1 MLSKSAEY
9 KDIIENVQANIARF
23 SVLHRPKVVFM
34 NACMMSSFGYTP
46 RNIQNLF
53 LETLFEDPRKFQ
65 AFKKKLNDD
74 KKVTK
79 FEARLKGPQGNILW
93 CSISAV
99 LVDDKN
105 EKARWIDLHVDDVT
119 ARKRYEKELIE
130 SKELFQTVFNN
141 SAAAITVTDKHEKLV
156 AWNPYAEKMLG
167 MGKEDL
173 FNLPVQEL
181 YPPREWKRMRMFGI
195 RRKWMRDDIET
206 QIYRKDRS
214 LLDVNVSVSVLKDL
228 DGNVIGTTSIIRDI
242 TQQKAAERKIKESE
256 NKIRIILDNSAAGI
270 TLTDEQERIVSW
282 NKFTEDLFGM
292 KKKDLYLKHVSCLY
306 PKEEWD
312 KIRASNIRKIGSMH
326 HMETKILR
334 KTGETIDID
343 LSVNILHDTEK
354 NIIGSVGIMQDIT
367 KQKRAQEMLIQAKLA
382 AEEASSAK
390 SLFLANMSHEV
401 RTPINTVIGMIDLTL
416 DTVLNTEQKENLE
429 VAKDASVNLLSLLND
444 ILDLSRVEAGKIKL
458 EDIEFHLH
466 NVANSVT
473 KGMSV
478 LAKNKNLE
486 TVLVIHKDVPELI
499 LGDPVRLRQVLVN
512 LINNAIKFTMKGKIT
527 TEIKVASRSGD
538 EFMLLFSVTDEGI
551 GIPKDKQ
558 DKIFDIFSQADD
570 STTRRFGG
578 TGLGLAISKRLVE
591 MMGGRI
597 WVESEVSKGSTFNF
611 TASFTLVKE
620 SALNSVSQ
628 IDLAA
633 IDEKYMEERLKG
645 LKVLL
650 AEDNLVNQK
659 IAVKLLEKQ
668 GWTVSAVDNGQ
679 EAVNRALHDNFDVVL
694 MDANMPVLDGLEA
707 TRLIRDNERK
717 TGKHVPI
724 IALTAR
730 AMQEDRS
737 RCLNAGM
744 DGYVTKPIDR
754 KELFLTIGKIV
765 STRKDN
771 HGG

>member
-1 MLSKSAEY
+1 MLSKSTEF
-9 KDIIENVQANIARF
+9 KDIIDNVHTNIARF
-23 SVLHRPKVVFM
+23 SAVHKPKVVFM
-34 NACMMSSFGYTP
+34 NTFMLDSFGYTAK
-46 RNIQNLF
+46 NIQNLF
-53 LETLFEDPRKFQ
+53 LESLFEDHRKFQ
-65 AFKKKLNDD
+65 AFRKKLNDD

-79 FEARLKGPQGNILW
+79 FEAQLKGAQGNILW
-93 CSISAV
+93 GSISAV
-99 LVDDKN
+99 LIDDKSG
-105 EKARWIDLHVDDVT
+105 KTKWIDLHIEDVT
-119 ARKRYEKELIE
+119 ARKRHEKELIE

-141 SAAAITVTDKHEKLV
+141 SAAAITVTDKNEKLV
-156 AWNPYAEKMLG
+156 AWNPYAEKLLG
-167 MGKEDL
+167 MDKEDL
-173 FNLPVQEL
+173 FNMSVKDL
-181 YPPREWKRMRMFGI
+181 YPPHEWKRMKVFGV
-195 RRKWMRDDIET
+195 RKKWMRDDIET
-206 QIYRKDRS
+206 QIYKKDGS

-228 DGNVIGTTSIIRDI
+228 EGNVIGTTSIIRDI
-242 TQQKAAERKIKESE
+242 TPQKAAEKKIRESE

-270 TLTDEQERIVSW
+270 TLTDDQERIVSW
-282 NKFTEDLFGM
+282 NKFTEELFGM

-306 PKEEWD
+306 PKEEWE
-312 KIRASNIRKIGSMH
+312 KIRTANIRKIGSMH
-326 HMETKILR
+326 HMETKIVR
-334 KTGETIDID
+334 KTGEIIDID
-343 LSVNILHDTEK
+343 LSVNVLNDAEK

-367 KQKRAQEMLIQAKLA
+367 KQKRTQEMLIQAKLA
-382 AEEASSAK
+382 AEEANSAK

-416 DTVLNTEQKENLE
+416 DTALNAEQKENLE

-444 ILDLSRVEAGKIKL
+444 ILDLSRVEAGKIRL

-486 TVLVIHKDVPELI
+486 TILIIHKDVPELI

-512 LINNAIKFTMKGKIT
+512 LINNALKFTLKGKIT
-527 TEIKVASRSGD
+527 TEIKVASRTGS
-538 EFMLLFSVTDEGI
+538 EVMLLFSVIDEGI

-558 DKIFDIFSQADD
+558 DKIFDIFAQADD

-611 TASFTLVKE
+611 TATFKLVKE
-620 SALNSVSQ
+620 SALNSVSD
-628 IDLAA
+628 IDLEA
-633 IDEKYMEERLKG
+633 IDEKFMEEQLRG

-668 GWTVSAVDNGQ
+668 GWTVSAVENGQ
-679 EAVNRALHDNFDVVL
+679 DAVNRVLTDNFDVVL

-730 AMQEDRS
+730 AMQEDRG

-765 STRKDN
+765 SKGKNN
-771 HGG
+771 HE

>member
-1 MLSKSAEY
+1 MLNKSTDY
-9 KDIIENVQANIARF
+9 KDIIDNVQTNIVRF
-23 SVLHRPKVVFM
+23 SAVHKPKVVYM
-34 NACMMSSFGYTP
+34 NSCMKNSFGYSVKSV
-46 RNIQNLF
+46 QNLF
-53 LETLFEDPRKFQ
+53 LESLFEEHRKYQ
-65 AFKKKLNDD
+65 AFRKKLNSE
-74 KKVTK
+74 KKLTR
-79 FEARLKGPQGNILW
+79 FEARLKTGQGNILW
-93 CSISAV
+93 CSISAA
-99 LVDDKN
+99 LVDDPAG
-105 EKARWIDLHVDDVT
+105 KAKWIDLHVEDVT
-119 ARKRYEKELIE
+119 ARKRHEKELVE

-141 SAAAITVTDKHEKLV
+141 SAAAITVTDKHDKLV
-156 AWNPYAEKMLG
+156 AWNPYAEKMLDR
-167 MGKEDL
+167 GKEEL
-173 FNLPVQEL
+173 FNMSVKDL
-181 YPPREWKRMRMFGI
+181 YPPKEWKRIKSFSD
-195 RRKWMRDDIET
+195 RKKGMRDDIET
-206 QIYRKDRS
+206 QLYRKDGS
-214 LLDVNVSVSVLKDL
+214 LLDVNVSISILKDL
-228 DGNVIGTTSIIRDI
+228 DGTVIGSTSIIRDI
-242 TQQKAAERKIKESE
+242 TPQKAAERKIRESE

-270 TLTDEQERIVSW
+270 TLTDELERIVSW
-282 NKFTEDLFGM
+282 NKFTEELFGM

-306 PKEEWD
+306 PKDEWD

-326 HMETKILR
+326 HMETKIVR
-334 KTGETIDID
+334 KNGETIEIE
-343 LSVNILHDTEK
+343 LSVNILLDSEK

-367 KQKRAQEMLIQAKLA
+367 KQKRTQEMLIQAKLA

-416 DTVLNTEQKENLE
+416 DTPLNGEQKENLE

-444 ILDLSRVEAGKIKL
+444 ILDLSRVEAGKIRL

-478 LAKNKNLE
+478 LAKNKNLA
-486 TVLVIHKDVPELI
+486 TVLNIHKDVPELV

-512 LINNAIKFTMKGKIT
+512 LINNAIKFTHKGKII
-527 TEIKVASRSGD
+527 TEIKVASRTGG
-538 EFMLLFSVTDEGI
+538 EVMLLFSVIDEGI

-558 DKIFDIFSQADD
+558 DKIFDIFAQADD

-597 WVESEVSKGSTFNF
+597 WAESEVSKGSTFNF
-611 TASFTLVKE
+611 TATFKLVKE
-620 SALNSVSQ
+620 SALSSVADM
-628 IDLAA
+628 DLAGV
-633 IDEKYMEERLKG
+633 DEKFIEEQLKG

-650 AEDNLVNQK
+650 AEDNLINQK

-679 EAVNRALHDNFDVVL
+679 EAVNRAINDNFDVVL

-707 TRLIRDNERK
+707 TKLIRDNERT

-765 STRKDN
+765 SKGREN
-771 HGG
+771 NE

>member
-1 MLSKSAEY
+1 MISKSTDF
-9 KDIIENVQANIARF
+9 KDIIDNVQTNIVRF
-23 SVLHRPKVVFM
+23 SAVHKPKVVYM
-34 NACMMSSFGYTP
+34 NACMMSAFGYSLKGV
-46 RNIQNLF
+46 QNLF
-53 LETLFEDPRKFQ
+53 LENLFEERRKYQ
-65 AFKKKLNDD
+65 AFRKKLNTE
-74 KKVTK
+74 KKVAR
-79 FEARLKGPQGNILW
+79 FEARLKGSQGNILW

-99 LVDDKN
+99 LIGDTDGKI
-105 EKARWIDLHVDDVT
+105 RWIDLHVEDVT
-119 ARKRYEKELIE
+119 ARKRHEKELIE

-141 SAAAITVTDKHEKLV
+141 SAAAITVTDKHEMLV

-167 MGKEDL
+167 RGKEEL
-173 FNLPVQEL
+173 FNMSVKDL
-181 YPPREWKRMRMFGI
+181 YPPKEWKRLKAFGV
-195 RRKWMRDDIET
+195 RKKGMRDDMET
-206 QIYRKDRS
+206 QLYRKDGS
-214 LLDVNVSVSVLKDL
+214 LLDVNVSVSILKDL
-228 DGNVIGTTSIIRDI
+228 DGTVIGSTSIIRDI
-242 TQQKAAERKIKESE
+242 TPQKAAERKIKESE

-270 TLTDEQERIVSW
+270 TLTDELERIVSW
-282 NKFTEDLFGM
+282 NKFTEELFGM

-326 HMETKILR
+326 HMETKIVR
-334 KTGETIDID
+334 KSGETIDID
-343 LSVNILHDTEK
+343 LSVNILLDSEK

-367 KQKRAQEMLIQAKLA
+367 KQKRTQEMLIQAKLA

-416 DTVLNTEQKENLE
+416 DTPLNGEQKENLE

-444 ILDLSRVEAGKIKL
+444 ILDLSRVEAGKIRL

-478 LAKNKNLE
+478 LAKNKNLD
-486 TVLVIHKDVPELI
+486 TVLNIHKDVPELI

-512 LINNAIKFTMKGKIT
+512 LINNAIKFTHKGKII
-527 TEIKVASRSGD
+527 TEIKVASRTNN
-538 EFMLLFSVTDEGI
+538 EVMILFSVIDEGI
-551 GIPKDKQ
+551 GIPKDKH
-558 DKIFDIFSQADD
+558 DKIFDIFAQADD

-597 WVESEVSKGSTFNF
+597 WAESEVSKGSTFNF
-611 TASFTLVKE
+611 TATFKLVKE
-620 SALNSVSQ
+620 SALSSVADM
-628 IDLAA
+628 DLAGV
-633 IDEKYMEERLKG
+633 DEKFIEEQLKG

-650 AEDNLVNQK
+650 AEDNLINQK
-659 IAVKLLEKQ
+659 IAIKLLEKQ

-679 EAVNRALHDNFDVVL
+679 EAVNRAINDNFDVVL

-707 TRLIRDNERK
+707 TRLIRDNERT

-730 AMQEDRS
+730 AMQEDKS

-765 STRKDN
+765 SKGKEP
-771 HGG
+771 HE